1 MFENNSAAVSSRLA
15 GVKIAKEATSN
26 DGRGK
31 PNTVTGVV
39 KGEIVFVGFNDERG
53 NSATAMCF
61 KAGDRYMATKD
72 TVEWCGTK
80 LFPMA
85 PWMIPQLERAMAAQ
99 TPVELPTDDAADVG
113 AAVDVVDVVEP

>member
-1 MFENNSAAVSSRLA
+1 MFENNSAAVSSRMA
-15 GVKIAKEATSN
+15 GVKIARDATGT

-31 PNTVTGVV
+31 PNTVTGVI

-53 NSATAMCF
+53 NPATAMYF

-85 PWMIPQLERAMAAQ
+85 PWMIPQLERAMASQ
-99 TPVELPTDDAADVG
+99 QSVELPTEDAADVV
-113 AAVDVVDVVEP
+113 AAVDTVDVVEP

>member
-1 MFENNSAAVSSRLA
+1 MFENSSAAVSSRLA
-15 GVKIAKEATSN
+15 GVKVARDAT
-26 DGRGK
+26 GIEGKGK
-31 PNTVTGVV
+31 PNTVTGVI

-53 NSATAMCF
+53 NPSTAMYF

-85 PWMIPQLERAMAAQ
+85 PWMIPQLERAMASQ
-99 TPVELPTDDAADVG
+99 QPVELPTEDAADVT
-113 AAVDVVDVVEP
+113 AVSDSVDVLGK